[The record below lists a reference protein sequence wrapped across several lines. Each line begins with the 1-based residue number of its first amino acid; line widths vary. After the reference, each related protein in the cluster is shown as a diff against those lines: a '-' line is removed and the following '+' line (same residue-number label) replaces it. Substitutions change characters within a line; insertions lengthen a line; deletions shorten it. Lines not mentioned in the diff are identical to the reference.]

1 MLKMLVAIPAVVML
15 LFFGVFACNAEAAA
29 LNGMLGVQPWSTHA
43 LVKKATC
50 TEADDFCEQGMHL
63 SCYQGGQ
70 GGPGWACEC
79 VDTCGPFAVP
89 QCPKKPTCPCDPG
102 RTCPN
107 GLGGTCKCPS

>member
-1 MLKMLVAIPAVVML
+1 MRKLFVSITGAIAL
-15 LFFGVFACNAEAAA
+15 LFLGTFVCNAEA

-50 TEADDFCEQGMHL
+50 TEADDFCEKGMHL
-63 SCYQGGQ
+63 SCYQGEGQ

-79 VDTCGPFAVP
+79 VDTCGPFAQV
-89 QCPKKPTCPCDPG
+89 QCRRNPTCPCDPG

-107 GLGGTCKCPS
+107 GLGGSCKCPPN